1 MEECRPTASDE
12 GETLEPQA
20 YMVTQ
25 GEGFPIVFA
34 HGMGVDHR
42 SLMML
47 DRYFPER
54 TQRIYLDLPG
64 YGRTPALDGP
74 GGLPEYVDWFCG
86 AIDDIL
92 GPRAPFAVVGNSMGG
107 VLARAVIARKP
118 RRVAGVALIAPVI
131 DPVIAHRRVAEHVVS

>member
-92 GPRAPFAVVGNSMGG
+92 GPRAPFAVVETD
-107 VLARAVIARKP
+107 RKS
-118 RRVAGVALIAPVI
+118 
-131 DPVIAHRRVAEHVVS
+131 VV